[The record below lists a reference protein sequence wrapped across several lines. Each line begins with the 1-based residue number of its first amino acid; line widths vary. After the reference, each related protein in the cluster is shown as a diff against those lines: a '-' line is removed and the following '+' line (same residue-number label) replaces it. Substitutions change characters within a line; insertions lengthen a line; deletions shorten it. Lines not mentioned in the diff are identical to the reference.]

1 MSTEVAS
8 LRPAR
13 RSKWDE
19 AGTSDDRV
27 PCALEAA
34 AAAAARINNMLMAR
48 GKLKAP
54 ANVSVKTGNDT
65 QVIAGM
71 AKSSHEKVQVNLDI
85 NDIPAASRNKITLVQ
100 VQEEISKQTGTVV
113 STRGRYMTPEEKA
126 VASPDDQPLH
136 LHIKG
141 SGADSV
147 SLAVRMINDK
157 IDAWVRGNGLY
168 ERVSLSDPGV
178 AGISTTSQP
187 PPPPC
192 GFAAEAV
199 PTYPPAAAMTAGATS
214 GMLYAP
220 PPPTPLPTVGFASP
234 ATVKTPASAY
244 HPAPAYHQPPMPVVP
259 QAAPV
264 AYSHPTGNAFA
275 PPASYS
281 APPSGFRMST
291 PLAQL
296 QPGMH
301 YVQEKVFV
309 GLEHADP
316 AFGLK
321 ASLEGP
327 GGSYLQHIVRETGAK
342 VHLRGRSSGYME
354 HASGREAFEPLYIY
368 ISHPRP
374 EKLALARKLCED
386 LLQTVHDKYSAYQ
399 NSMSGQAGYSQ
410 MNSYGRMSMY
420 RPAMQAQPVGTAWQG
435 PDGMPT
441 PSPQPP
447 SANAQG
453 LAYAQYPA
461 PASMYQPSVQ
471 QQQQTQ
477 QTQQQQQQPA
487 ATVAASKR
495 RFVEELDKADPS
507 RLLGYQHGPIHLSHS
522 SAGSSQSAAGMAASS
537 LATRS
542 GGADARS
549 GDSELMPPP
558 PPLSATF
565 VVSRAADRD
574 KGRMPPSP
582 PSSAPS
588 TAPAEGYSSS
598 SPPKKAMKS
607 DERLK
612 YLIQYGDSSD
622 EEEGKG
628 PN

>member
-1 MSTEVAS
+1 MAACAGYMTSRPAKLDDVTAALAAAVTSYASLGHRDILADGQRARTNAARCTLDAPCVREMSTEVAS

-65 QVIAGM
+65 VIAGM

-199 PTYPPAAAMTAGATS
+199 PTYPPAAAM
-214 GMLYAP
+214 
-220 PPPTPLPTVGFASP
+220 
-234 ATVKTPASAY
+234 
-244 HPAPAYHQPPMPVVP
+244 
-259 QAAPV
+259 AA
-264 AYSHPTGNAFA
+264 
-275 PPASYS
+275 
-281 APPSGFRMST
+281 
-291 PLAQL
+291 
-296 QPGMH
+296 GMH

-461 PASMYQPSVQ
+461 PASMYQPS
-471 QQQQTQ
+471 
-477 QTQQQQQQPA
+477 QQQQPA

-522 SAGSSQSAAGMAASS
+522 SAGSSQSAAGMSASS